1 MINDSLRTK
10 ELIYSDFLMY
20 PDNVPECVFSYSKEN
35 FILTFKITDRWMIC
49 LIFSSIQIVCNT
61 VEAIGIFLINQL

>member
-49 LIFSSIQIVCNT
+49 LIFSSPKLSVIPLKPS
-61 VEAIGIFLINQL
+61 ASS